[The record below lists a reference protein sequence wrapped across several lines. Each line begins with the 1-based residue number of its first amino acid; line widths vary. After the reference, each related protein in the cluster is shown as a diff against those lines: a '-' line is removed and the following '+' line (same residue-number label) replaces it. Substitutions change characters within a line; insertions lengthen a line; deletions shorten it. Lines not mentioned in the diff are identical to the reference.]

1 MGVTKESEDAMKRS
15 GCGTVS
21 VWLMV
26 LLVASRLAT
35 GSATAQIPSDYASE
49 PMFYFEAVSYA
60 SEQPGKARIDV
71 YVQVPYQELRFVKDG
86 EQFVARYDITFSLY
100 TTQGQLAH
108 ERAWTEVVRVRDFS
122 QTTSGKFYSLS
133 HRPVEIEPGNYQATI
148 LIQDQ
153 DSRKSARRRRNLLV
167 TDFSRDS
174 LSLSDI
180 MLVSRLST
188 SGEKRSIVP
197 NITGTIGHQV
207 EGFFLFVEVYSKV
220 DVDSLLLR
228 WRILDTQRREV
239 LRESQIE
246 PASGKVTQAFL
257 KVDRPNLP
265 AGTYFLNIDVTPLHM
280 PEGRSTVSASTSRTF
295 TVRWSDLPPIVQD
308 LDKAI
313 DQMRYV
319 ARESEMAFIREAKDP
334 AEKRNRFLE
343 FWKRR
348 DPDPRTPENELLEE
362 YYNRVDYANK
372 NFTHYTEGWR
382 TDRGMVYIYLGPP
395 DNVERYPF
403 QSNSKPYE
411 IWYYNQ
417 INRRYVFVDESG
429 FGDYKLRSP
438 LTDLWDRV
446 R

>member
-1 MGVTKESEDAMKRS
+1 VTKESEDAMKRS
-15 GCGTVS
+15 RCGKAWGWWIVVFAVS
-21 VWLMV
+21 GVV
-26 LLVASRLAT
+26 T
-35 GSATAQIPSDYASE
+35 GSATAQIPSEYASE
-49 PMFYFEAVSYA
+49 PIFYFEAVSYA
-60 SEQPGKARIDV
+60 SEQPGKARVDV

-86 EQFVARYDITFSLY
+86 EQFVARYDVTFSVF

-108 ERAWTEVVRVRDFS
+108 ERAWTEVVRVKDFS
-122 QTTSGKFYSLS
+122 QTTSAKFYSLS
-133 HRPVEIEPGNYQATI
+133 HRPVEVEPGNYQASI

-153 DSRKSARRRRNLLV
+153 DSRKTARRRRNLLV

-197 NITGTIGHQV
+197 NISGTIGDQV
-207 EGFFLFVEVYSKV
+207 EGFFLFVEIYSKV
-220 DVDSLLLR
+220 DCDSLQLR
-228 WRILDTQRREV
+228 WRILDKQRREV
-239 LRESQIE
+239 LKDSQTE
-246 PASGKVTQAFL
+246 PSSGRVTQAFL
-257 KVDRPNLP
+257 KVDHPNLS
-265 AGTYFLNIDVTPLHM
+265 AGTYFLNIDVTPLHTTQGQ
-280 PEGRSTVSASTSRTF
+280 PALSASTSRTF
-295 TVRWSDLPPIVQD
+295 TVRWSDLPPTVQD

-319 ARESEMAFIREAKDP
+319 ARESEMEFIREAKDP
-334 AEKRNRFLE
+334 IEKRNRFLE
-343 FWKRR
+343 FWKKR

-372 NFTHYTEGWR
+372 NFSHYTEGWR
-382 TDRGMVYIYLGPP
+382 TDRGMVYIYLGAP
-395 DNVERYPF
+395 DNIERYPF
-403 QSNSKPYE
+403 QSGSKPYE